1 MKEFFDYV
9 LGCEENVNRK
19 SEGVYMGKRRIK
31 IMIPKEKKKGV
42 LIKSTEGVSPPIP
55 LRQKEMR

>member
-19 SEGVYMGKRRIK
+19 REGVYMGKRRIK
-31 IMIPKEKKKGV
+31 IMIPKEKKKEFLSRAQKV
-42 LIKSTEGVSPPIP
+42 LAH
-55 LRQKEMR
+55 LFL